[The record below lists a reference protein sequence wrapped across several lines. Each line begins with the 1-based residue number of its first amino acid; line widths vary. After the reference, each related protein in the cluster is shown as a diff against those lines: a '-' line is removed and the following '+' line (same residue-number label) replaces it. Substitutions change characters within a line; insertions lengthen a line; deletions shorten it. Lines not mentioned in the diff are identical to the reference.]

1 MSTISLVTDGG
12 AIAGRRASLPHGSVI
27 EAWPD
32 LVMPGGFWLDEES
45 KGLLD
50 AGTPVSADV
59 QIEAESVAVYYGPR
73 LTDLESLPTEGSLR
87 ARVLSAHGIAVAW
100 ITLDRFGQRASYQ
113 PETPNDPVFH
123 LRRRGGG
130 AGHLWRLFRTRQE
143 AVVYMVEAHGDDSDA
158 AQWARALV
166 IADFEALVRGQRG
179 AAA

>member
-1 MSTISLVTDGG
+1 MSTIVLVGDGG
-12 AIAGRRASLPHGSVI
+12 AISRRRADLPSGRVI
-27 EAWPD
+27 EAWAD
-32 LVMPGGFWLDEES
+32 LVIPGGFWLDEES
-45 KGLLD
+45 KALLD
-50 AGTPVSADV
+50 GAGDAVRPEMT
-59 QIEAESVAVYYGPR
+59 IEAERVAVYYGPR

-113 PETPNDPVFH
+113 PESPTDPVFH

-143 AVVYMVEAHGDDSDA
+143 AIVYMTAAYGDDSEA
-158 AQWARALV
+158 AEWARALT
-166 IADFEALVRGQRG
+166 IADFEGLVRGRG